1 MLLTRLTALSGV
13 LANGGDVYECQAALM
28 AVIDELKRLLTP
40 PEQEQKA
47 EKTEQPKSEDKSKG
61 KSEEKTAAAPK
72 PSGKKKVSIRQR
84 VADIKARATHTP
96 QHTKDKQYQ
105 PKHSINDLTK

>member
-28 AVIDELKRLLTP
+28 AVTDELKRLLTP

-84 VADIKARATHTP
+84 VADIKARAAHTP
-96 QHTKDKQYQ
+96 QHTKDKSYQ